1 MSHVRT
7 QLRDAAIAA
16 IVAGVPGFDGRV
28 EKARGFGR
36 NMDRLPVAEIS
47 TPGEQA
53 TGDAVGLLTRDI
65 ELSVTVHVAAGGPG
79 VEDDANALAVEIE
92 KALYG
97 SSDFMAI
104 VKELTPE
111 SMSFEVQGEGSRR
124 VGEMQMSWSCI
135 VQTEEADPETAI

>member
-16 IVAGVPGFDGRV
+16 IKAGVPGFSNRV

-36 NMDRLPVAEIS
+36 NVDRLPVAEIS
-47 TPGEQA
+47 TPSEQV
-53 TGDAVGLLTRDI
+53 TGDAIGLLTRDI

-79 VEDDANALAVEIE
+79 VEDDADALAVGIE

-97 SSDFMAI
+97 SSAFMGI

-111 SMSFEVQGEGSRR
+111 SMSFEVQGEGQKR
-124 VGEMQMSWSCI
+124 VGQMQISWSCV
-135 VQTEEADPETAI
+135 VQTEETDPETAI